1 MRNPF
6 TNCSQN
12 SPSRTTGVGPAI
24 QMDQKAAIIGTLT
37 LYPYT
42 NNHTLENS
50 LSSLL
55 LTAVVWTGSI
65 VVTSNFIQK

>member
-12 SPSRTTGVGPAI
+12 SLSRTTGVGPAI

-37 LYPYT
+37 LGNLECNNMAST
-42 NNHTLENS
+42 NVCRLDS
-50 LSSLL
+50 RSSVNLF
-55 LTAVVWTGSI
+55 TAIGLI
-65 VVTSNFIQK
+65 CNFTS